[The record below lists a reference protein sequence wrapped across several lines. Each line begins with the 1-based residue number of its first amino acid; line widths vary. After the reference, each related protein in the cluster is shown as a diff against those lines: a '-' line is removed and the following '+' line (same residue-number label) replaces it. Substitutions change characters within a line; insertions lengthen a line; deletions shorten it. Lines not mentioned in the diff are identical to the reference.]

1 MKKLLGIVVLGLLLC
16 NIAIA
21 DDSFNFFKSGKKRG
35 NTFYADDGIT
45 YRIDNQ
51 KIYGSDGSLYWKKN
65 NGILIIAGKGHEDIQ
80 IYKNK
85 NYIFN
90 DRLISYDYAKNL

>member
-1 MKKLLGIVVLGLLLC
+1 MPNRKRAIKYGIDY
-16 NIAIA
+16 I
-21 DDSFNFFKSGKKRG
+21 
-35 NTFYADDGIT
+35 
-45 YRIDNQ
+45 
-51 KIYGSDGSLYWKKN
+51 KKN